1 MDIDIFG
8 ALPSAYNSFLQSAF
22 FHYLKIF
29 SAFVS
34 ILLFID
40 VVLLLSKRVRT
51 DIMIALYGM
60 PTSRFKK
67 AKYIPKWEAIKSRLA
82 AGSVAGGK
90 IAIIEADKLLDEA
103 LGRLGFVGKNAS
115 DKIEAVKP
123 GQLVGVEELRNVR
136 SLYHKIMEDP
146 GHEASLEEIKL
157 ALLAYERFFRGIEMI
172 D

>member
-1 MDIDIFG
+1 MDTGIV
-8 ALPSAYNSFLQSAF
+8 SVYNSFLQSAF

-40 VVLLLSKRVRT
+40 IILLFSKRIRT
-51 DIMIALYGM
+51 DVRMALYGT
-60 PTSRFKK
+60 PSSRFKK
-67 AKYIPKWEAIKSRLA
+67 SKYIPRWEAIKSRLVT
-82 AGSVAGGK
+82 GSVAGGK
-90 IAIIEADKLLDEA
+90 IAIIEADKLLDEV
-103 LGRLGFVGKNAS
+103 LGKLGFVGKNAS
-115 DKIEAVKP
+115 EKIETIKS
-123 GQLVGVEELRNVR
+123 GQLVGIDDLQDAR

-146 GHEASLEEIKL
+146 AHEASLEEIKL